1 MKKQAIK
8 ENMRLA
14 DLMAEASC
22 IKQKNLQELAAEEL
36 KIKMEIKRAKTSVKI
51 MEGQEHRFRETAIQ
65 EDLGNKLSKT
75 RNFLEKV

>member
-36 KIKMEIKRAKTSVKI
+36 KIKMEIKQAKTSVKI
-51 MEGQEHRFRETAIQ
+51 MEGQEHKFREMAIQ
-65 EDLGNKLSKT
+65 EDLDNKLSKT

>member
-36 KIKMEIKRAKTSVKI
+36 KIKMEINRAKTSVKI
-51 MEGQEHRFRETAIQ
+51 MEGQEHKFRETAIQ